1 MRPAKQAVPTR
12 AVAIK
17 DEPSHREPPSESSV
31 AVSARS
37 EYDNGMTFPK
47 FDTLEASDRLRE
59 EGGFDET
66 QARALVGLVASGMG
80 DTLATKA
87 DLASTGAALIDDLNR
102 VEIVLRGDMG
112 KLETTLRSDM
122 EKLETSVRSDMEKI
136 EVGIRSDMER
146 LETTLRG
153 DMERLETDIRNDMEK
168 LRNDMEKNDAALR
181 SDIRA
186 LAASIDAK
194 IERTQKTTIIWL
206 CGTIAAATAILA
218 TLIELV

>member
-122 EKLETSVRSDMEKI
+122 EKLE
-136 EVGIRSDMER
+136 VGI
-146 LETTLRG
+146 RG